1 MFSKEEFSLNRFEES
16 ITTWPVSALP
26 TTLADRTRRVYDR
39 LAAVY
44 PLSTMFFHSRAHRCA
59 LEVSGLQDG
68 MRVLEVATGSGEMF
82 RRLVRANAG
91 GATVGVDLSPNMAA
105 RTQRTALR
113 KYPAARAHCQAVD
126 ARHMPFRGES
136 FDAVFC
142 CYLLELL
149 AAEDITATLGE
160 FHRVLRGRGRLT
172 MVLIGQNTAAFNAIY
187 KVLGKLAPA
196 FWGRQVEERVP
207 HLIKSKRFEIVEDRV
222 VRQTFY
228 PSRVLV
234 ARK

>member
-1 MFSKEEFSLNRFEES
+1 MSRIEES
-16 ITTWPVSALP
+16 ITTWPANRLP
-26 TTLADRTRRVYDR
+26 ATLADRTRRVYDR
-39 LAAVY
+39 VAAVY
-44 PLSTMFFHSRAHRCA
+44 PASTMFFHSRAHRCA
-59 LEVSGLQDG
+59 LEISGLRDG

-82 RRLVRANAG
+82 RRLVRANG
-91 GATVGVDLSPNMAA
+91 SGATVGVDISPNMAA

-136 FDAVFC
+136 FDAIFC

-149 AAEDITATLGE
+149 ATEDITATLGE
-160 FHRVLRGRGRLT
+160 FHRILRDRGRLSL
-172 MVLIGQNTAAFNAIY
+172 VLIGQNTAAFNAIY

-196 FWGRQVEERVP
+196 FWGRQVEQRVP
-207 HLIKSKRFEIVEDRV
+207 EMIESKRFEILEDRT